1 MCEASAYLI
10 KNGAEEMILESIDSF
25 DVNEDSIVLEN
36 IFGEQKTIKARL
48 KEISLVDHRIV
59 FEHIDK

>member
-10 KNGAEEMILESIDSF
+10 KNGAEQMVLESIDTF
-25 DVNEDSIVLEN
+25 DINGDKIRLEN
-36 IFGEQKTIKARL
+36 IFGEQKTINGRL
-48 KEISLVDHRIV
+48 KEISLVNHKIV